1 MNVKLSLAV
10 ALLLGALSVV
20 AHASGGADLPFSFK
34 ADTGNQ
40 ASLQRGARNYMSYCS
55 GCHSLKYLRYNR
67 LGKDLGIPEDLLQKH
82 LMPEGAKPG
91 DVIRTSLPADSE
103 KWFGRIPPDLTL
115 SARERGPDWVYSY
128 LLSFYL
134 DPSRPTGVDN
144 LVLPGASMPH
154 VLGELQGYQTAHFVQ
169 KEVLNFWGSP
179 KLGENGQAITQKH
192 FEKFDLAKPGSKS
205 PAEYKTFVADLTNFM
220 TYAAEPGRNRRISL
234 GWKVLAYVLLF
245 WGLAYLLKK
254 EYWKDVH

>member
-1 MNVKLSLAV
+1 MNTKLSLAAV
-10 ALLLGALSVV
+10 ALLGVLSVP
-20 AHASGGADLPFSFK
+20 AYASGGAAMPFSFK
-34 ADTGNQ
+34 PDTGNQ

-91 DVIRTSLPADSE
+91 DTIRTSLPADSE

-154 VLGELQGYQTAHFVQ
+154 VLGDLQGYQALH
-169 KEVLNFWGSP
+169 KPEPGAIGHAGP
-179 KLGENGQAITQKH
+179 K
-192 FEKFDLAKPGSKS
+192 FELVKPGRLS
-205 PAEYKTFVADLTNFM
+205 PAEYKSFVGDLTNFM

-234 GWKVLAYVLLF
+234 GWKVLAYILLF